1 MLAPLREG
9 AGAGDRARRP
19 PPLAPAPLARACA
32 HLDARRDD
40 DDDDDDDDEL
50 PLVLAK
56 SPIARITDVVP
67 IILTRIKVKPKSADA
82 KRSFPRA
89 ARARLRRHARETR
102 RAPRALDDGGDGA
115 RARASASRCAACARS
130 HEER

>member
-9 AGAGDRARRP
+9 AGAGDRDRRP
-19 PPLAPAPLARACA
+19 PLLAPAPLARACA

-40 DDDDDDDDEL
+40 DDDDDVL

>member
-1 MLAPLREG
+1 LLAPLREG
-9 AGAGDRARRP
+9 AGAGDRDRRP
-19 PPLAPAPLARACA
+19 PLLAPAPLARACA

-40 DDDDDDDDEL
+40 DDDDDDDVL

-67 IILTRIKVKPKSADA
+67 IIMVRIKVKPKSADA

-89 ARARLRRHARETR
+89 ARARSHRHARETR
-102 RAPRALDDGGDGA
+102 RTPRVLDDGGDGA

-130 HEER
+130 REER